1 MHPWSKQM
9 AGRLDEVEIDSEVL
23 RANPL
28 GDPSTRPLW
37 VYVPPGYDE
46 EPERRYPSVYEIQGF
61 TGQLDMWRNREP
73 FRLNFPE
80 AVDDLFAS
88 GGAPHAIVVFADCWT
103 SFGGSQ
109 FLNSPGTG
117 RYLDYLCD
125 EVVAF
130 VDERYR
136 TIASR
141 DHRGI
146 QGKSSGGYGAMV
158 TSMLRP
164 DVFGAFASHAGDALF
179 EACYVKGFADVVRAL
194 RDEYDGSYER
204 FWEDFRSRVP
214 MTKPSDGELVE
225 TYGYAA
231 AYSADDDGTVRLPFD
246 LATGTLIDEV
256 WARWLEKDPVR
267 MVPRHADA
275 LRTMRGIWL
284 DAGRRDEWYLDN
296 GAVAVSKELEAIG
309 VTHTLEL
316 FDAGHMSIGYR
327 YPKALGFLAG
337 NLTGAA

>member
-1 MHPWSKQM
+1 
-9 AGRLDEVEIDSEVL
+9 
-23 RANPL
+23 
-28 GDPSTRPLW
+28 
-37 VYVPPGYDE
+37 
-46 EPERRYPSVYEIQGF
+46 
-61 TGQLDMWRNREP
+61 MWRNREP

-80 AVDDLFAS
+80 ASTTCSPRA
-88 GGAPHAIVVFADCWT
+88 ARPHAIVVFVDCWT

-109 FLNSPGTG
+109 FLDPPGTG

-146 QGKSSGGYGAMV
+146 QGKSSGGHGAMV

-179 EACYVKGFADVVRAL
+179 EACYVKAFADVVRAL
-194 RDEYDGSYER
+194 RDEHDGSYER

-214 MTKPSDGELVE
+214 MTKQSDGELVE

-231 AYSADDDGTVRLPFD
+231 ACSADDDGTVR
-246 LATGTLIDEV
+246 A
-256 WARWLEKDPVR
+256 
-267 MVPRHADA
+267 
-275 LRTMRGIWL
+275 IWL

-316 FDAGHMSIGYR
+316 FDAGHISIGYR